1 MPAEAHITPIWKK
14 QKLFIA
20 LFFTAIGLW
29 FSYDGEFGYPLSN
42 QRWEKHENLKKAGH
56 LAEWPALAKQMDW
69 NETPPE
75 KFYHKADIDV
85 QFILGGLSLMIGA
98 ASFIFW
104 TTQVKRVLKTDDEAV
119 YAPGGKRVPFESI
132 TRIDRK
138 KWVSKGLA
146 TVVYS
151 INGRRG
157 KFILDDYKF
166 DRDPTHQIMA
176 EIEEKRKKQE

>member
-1 MPAEAHITPIWKK
+1 
-14 QKLFIA
+14 
-20 LFFTAIGLW
+20 
-29 FSYDGEFGYPLSN
+29 
-42 QRWEKHENLKKAGH
+42 
-56 LAEWPALAKQMDW
+56 
-69 NETPPE
+69 
-75 KFYHKADIDV
+75 
-85 QFILGGLSLMIGA
+85 LGGLSLMIGA